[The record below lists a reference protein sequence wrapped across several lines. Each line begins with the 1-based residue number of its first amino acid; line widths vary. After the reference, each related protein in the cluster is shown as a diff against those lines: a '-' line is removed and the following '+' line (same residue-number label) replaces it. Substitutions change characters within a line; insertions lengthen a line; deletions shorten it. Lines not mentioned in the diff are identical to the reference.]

1 MANYPTK
8 LFGIVGYPL
17 GHSMS
22 PGLHN
27 WGFREVGFPGVYLAW
42 SEPPEKL
49 KDFFRAV
56 RLLPILGG
64 NITIPH
70 KVEAM
75 KLVDKVSERAAAIG
89 AINTFYWKGEE
100 LWGENTDVIGFLAPL
115 KGRSFKKALLLGAG
129 GVSRAVIAGLKDLG
143 VPEIIIANR
152 TLEKAQALADH
163 FHIKAIPWDERMKP
177 EADLIINATSQGMKG
192 EQVDKSPY
200 EEKWLEG
207 RKGLVYD
214 IVYNPLET
222 LLLRESKAAGWE
234 TVTGLTM
241 FVEQARAAFA
251 LWTGGVEMPQAPAT
265 AKVKELLGL

>member
-1 MANYPTK
+1 MAAYPSK

-27 WGFREVGFPGVYLAW
+27 WAFGEVGFPGVYLAW
-42 SEPPEKL
+42 SEAPEKL
-49 KDFFRAV
+49 TEFFQAV
-56 RLLPILGG
+56 RVLPIQGG

-75 KLVDKVSERAAAIG
+75 KLVDKVSERAQAIG
-89 AINTFYWKGEE
+89 AINTFYWRDGK
-100 LWGENTDVIGFLAPL
+100 LCGENTDVIGFLAPL
-115 KGRSFKKALLLGAG
+115 KGRHFQNALLLGAG
-129 GVSRAVIAGLKDLG
+129 GVSRAVVAGLKDMG
-143 VPEIIIANR
+143 VPHITITNR
-152 TLEKAQALADH
+152 TPEKAKALADF
-163 FHIKAIPWDERMKP
+163 FHIDVIPWEDRMKP

-192 EQVDKSPY
+192 EQVNKTPY
-200 EEKWLEG
+200 EKQWLEG

-222 LLLRESKAAGWE
+222 LLLREAKAAGWE

-251 LWTGGVEMPQAPAT
+251 LWTEGVEMPQALAT